1 MDQQQHEIV
10 FDKTH
15 SSGEDEWYCPTC
27 GRRLLMNYGSGF
39 KKTVLEAGDEYAV
52 HSGAKGGLRM
62 GSVQVASINDTV
74 SQEDPIISSDDPSL
88 APWMAW
94 LDAIDFESLW
104 NSED

>member
-1 MDQQQHEIV
+1 
-10 FDKTH
+10 
-15 SSGEDEWYCPTC
+15 
-27 GRRLLMNYGSGF
+27 
-39 KKTVLEAGDEYAV
+39 
-52 HSGAKGGLRM
+52 M